1 MAYDVGQLTQALIT
15 KGGYNP
21 TDAANAAQNKGGR
34 ADELAKE
41 FLGYS
46 GDSSMSTQSV
56 DSDLPGYLQ
65 SFQETAMKSLSELKP
80 PEVPTFEKLKNNLTP
95 DTPAPT
101 PINRVAT
108 REALRTSLG
117 VADLETELNTIKTEE
132 TRITDELRALT
143 GSEEGKPVALNVI
156 SGRISEEERVAQ
168 QRLDAVIRQKNS
180 VINELNTKYNVINT
194 YVQDLGLDY
203 QDAVEAYN
211 TDFERNYKI
220 QSMVTDMANTSFDQR
235 LNILK
240 TGWDMTMDTVQLQQQ
255 IKQQNIDNARAN
267 LSTMVNAITS
277 GNMTYDGMSSDQKL
291 QVQKLEIQSGMP
303 VGTIASMGLS
313 TKDKILAFSGDNSQ
327 AIIAGPNGTLQTIS
341 TGIAP
346 KTSGGGTSGLT
357 ASQKSALDADIAKRM
372 TLESLLNKYNT
383 ISPNLVFA
391 EYNEKSPYGPSKPE
405 LDAGLYKKYNI
416 TAATSPTKTT
426 VSNADIN
433 KAIQLARKNGATDE
447 EIQQIQ
453 SNPGAYVNDII
464 SLYGD

>member
-1 MAYDVGQLTQALIT
+1 MAYDVGQLTQALID

-80 PEVPTFEKLKNNLTP
+80 PEVPTFEELKNNLTP

-117 VADLETELNTIKTEE
+117 VGDLETELNTIKTEE

-143 GSEEGKPVALNVI
+143 GSEEGKPVAMNVI

-203 QDAVEAYN
+203 QDAVTAYN
-211 TDFERNYKI
+211 ADFERNYKI
-220 QSMVTDMANTSFDQR
+220 QSMVTDMANTSFTQR
-235 LNILK
+235 LDVLK

-255 IKQQNIDNARAN
+255 IKQANIDNARAN

-277 GNMTYDGMSSDQKL
+277 GNMTYDGMSDDQKL
-291 QVQKLEIQSGMP
+291 QVQKLEVQSGLP
-303 VGTIASMGLS
+303 VGTVSRMGIS
-313 TKDKILAFSGDNSQ
+313 EKDKILAFSSDNTQAWVVGGD
-327 AIIAGPNGTLQTIS
+327 GKMKVIS
-341 TGIAP
+341 TGLT
-346 KTSGGGTSGLT
+346 KSSGGTAGEREAQAKNETLNKVKAAAAHGATLNELISMYAGTSGVT
-357 ASQKSALDADIAKRM
+357 
-372 TLESLLNKYNT
+372 
-383 ISPNLVFA
+383 
-391 EYNEKSPYGPSKPE
+391 
-405 LDAGLYKKYNI
+405 
-416 TAATSPTKTT
+416 
-426 VSNADIN
+426 
-433 KAIQLARKNGATDE
+433 ATDVYE
-447 EIQQIQ
+447 
-453 SNPGAYVNDII
+453 AYNSSSSWGYAKESPDELAKLGVKTINNTP
-464 SLYGD
+464 STPTSY

>member
-80 PEVPTFEKLKNNLTP
+80 PEVPTFEELKNNLTP

-203 QDAVEAYN
+203 QDAVTAYN
-211 TDFERNYKI
+211 ADFERNYKI
-220 QSMVTDMANTSFDQR
+220 QSMVTDMANTSFTQR
-235 LNILK
+235 LDVLK

-255 IKQQNIDNARAN
+255 IKQANIDNARAN

-277 GNMTYDGMSSDQKL
+277 GNMTYDGMSDDQKL
-291 QVQKLEIQSGMP
+291 QVQKLEVQSGLP
-303 VGTIASMGLS
+303 VGTVSRMGIS
-313 TKDKILAFSGDNSQ
+313 EKDKILAFSSDNTQAWVVGGD
-327 AIIAGPNGTLQTIS
+327 GKMKVIS
-341 TGIAP
+341 TGLT
-346 KTSGGGTSGLT
+346 KSSGGTAGEREAQAKNETLNKVKAAAAHGATLNELISMYAGTSGVT
-357 ASQKSALDADIAKRM
+357 
-372 TLESLLNKYNT
+372 
-383 ISPNLVFA
+383 
-391 EYNEKSPYGPSKPE
+391 
-405 LDAGLYKKYNI
+405 
-416 TAATSPTKTT
+416 
-426 VSNADIN
+426 
-433 KAIQLARKNGATDE
+433 ATDVYEAYNSSSSWGYAKESPE
-447 EIQQIQ
+447 ELAKLGVKTINNIF
-453 SNPGAYVNDII
+453 Y
-464 SLYGD
+464 

>member
-80 PEVPTFEKLKNNLTP
+80 PEVPTFEELKNNLTP

-203 QDAVEAYN
+203 QDAVTAYN
-211 TDFERNYKI
+211 ADFERNYKI
-220 QSMVTDMANTSFDQR
+220 QSMVTDMANTSFTQR
-235 LNILK
+235 LDVLK

-255 IKQQNIDNARAN
+255 IKQANIDNARAN

-277 GNMTYDGMSSDQKL
+277 GNMTYDGMSDDQKL
-291 QVQKLEIQSGMP
+291 QVQKLEVQSGLP
-303 VGTIASMGLS
+303 VGTVSRMGIS
-313 TKDKILAFSGDNSQ
+313 EKDKILAFSSDNTQAWVVGGD
-327 AIIAGPNGTLQTIS
+327 GKMKVIS
-341 TGIAP
+341 TGLT
-346 KTSGGGTSGLT
+346 KSSGGTAGEREAQAKNETLNKVKAAAAHGATLNELISMYAGTSGVT
-357 ASQKSALDADIAKRM
+357 
-372 TLESLLNKYNT
+372 
-383 ISPNLVFA
+383 
-391 EYNEKSPYGPSKPE
+391 
-405 LDAGLYKKYNI
+405 
-416 TAATSPTKTT
+416 
-426 VSNADIN
+426 
-433 KAIQLARKNGATDE
+433 ATDVYE
-447 EIQQIQ
+447 
-453 SNPGAYVNDII
+453 AYNSSSSWGYAKESPDELAKLGVKTINNTP
-464 SLYGD
+464 STPTSY